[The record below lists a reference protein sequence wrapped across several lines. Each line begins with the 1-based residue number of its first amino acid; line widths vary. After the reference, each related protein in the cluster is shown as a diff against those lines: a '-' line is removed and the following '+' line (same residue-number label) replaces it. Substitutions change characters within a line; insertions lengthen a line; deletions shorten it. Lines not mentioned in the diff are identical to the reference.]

1 MCIAVIPCGSDVFF
15 FDSHSRNREGKPNPN
30 GYTVL
35 LKFPDLVAAANYV
48 TSCYCQCNVVQF
60 EAQFIAV
67 HLVEVF
73 FREIILILSRPL
85 SNVKYYTIQVEL
97 QIRGSLHIHSFLW
110 LLNPPNIE
118 GNIDVYKKFVDLV
131 ISPNIPSLTDD
142 PLIFKFLQTY
152 QISSH

>member
-85 SNVKYYTIQVEL
+85 SNVKYYAIQAEF
-97 QIRGSLHIHSFLW
+97 QIRGSPHIHSFLW
-110 LLNPPNIE
+110 VLNPPNIE
-118 GNIDVYKKFVDLV
+118 GNIDIYKQFVDLV
-131 ISPNIPSLTDD
+131 ISANIPSETDD
-142 PLIFKFLQTY
+142 PLMFKFLQTY
-152 QISSH
+152 QLSSH